1 MGEGFKKSYGMTIGA
16 DFSVYK
22 IDDYI
27 LHIWDLA
34 GQVRFSQ
41 ILKAYYIGTV
51 GCLIVFDITNPD
63 SFQNVPTWIEQLV
76 KNNENKIV
84 PIIIVGNKADL
95 RESGKSSISNEKA
108 REYVKK
114 LSDWTRFDVPYIE
127 TSALLGLN
135 VEQTFRNL
143 LNKID
148 IEQAQLQNQ

>member
-41 ILKAYYIGTV
+41 ILKEYYIGTV

-108 REYVKK
+108 RE
-114 LSDWTRFDVPYIE
+114 S
-127 TSALLGLN
+127 
-135 VEQTFRNL
+135 
-143 LNKID
+143 
-148 IEQAQLQNQ
+148 NQI